1 MIKKL
6 PKEVINKIAAG
17 EVIQR
22 PYNGTICLI
31 TVIKELIE
39 NAIDDEATQ
48 IQVIILNGGLGSI

>member
-22 PYNGTICLI
+22 PYNGNYPTI
-31 TVIKELIE
+31 
-39 NAIDDEATQ
+39 Q
-48 IQVIILNGGLGSI
+48 SLNK

>member
-22 PYNGTICLI
+22 PYNGTL
-31 TVIKELIE
+31 VF
-39 NAIDDEATQ
+39 TQ
-48 IQVIILNGGLGSI
+48 SLNSWSKTQLMPRLPTSSSTS